1 MKKKRRRRRSVLK
14 REDGRLA
21 TTIRSRVKRWW
32 SLRLSSLSPLPNFL
46 IYSLTWKLCDGGKT
60 ERRNAHTK
68 RWRKRRKLFDASE
81 KRRYKTSRLRL
92 SVRGRGGTQT
102 APGSLFS
109 SLLLAAGHHPK
120 TRTQPKRTA
129 FHHTSLLPLLHC
141 LGLFLS
147 FFRSV
152 YLFLFLNKNRNKTK
166 KTKLFLGV
174 WQGKGTNSKPDSGGG
189 GGGLSFR
196 TIRPGRM
203 WNGFFIRA
211 PSSKTLA
218 TK

>member
-1 MKKKRRRRRSVLK
+1 MNKKRKTLWREWEEKVQNFETEIVGAWPRRHAN
-14 REDGRLA
+14 GP
-21 TTIRSRVKRWW
+21 RVP
-32 SLRLSSLSPLPNFL
+32 LLLSSPCGRPSPENADP
-46 IYSLTWKLCDGGKT
+46 T
-60 ERRNAHTK
+60 EKNRIPSHI
-68 RWRKRRKLFDASE
+68 
-81 KRRYKTSRLRL
+81 
-92 SVRGRGGTQT
+92 
-102 APGSLFS
+102 
-109 SLLLAAGHHPK
+109 
-120 TRTQPKRTA
+120 
-129 FHHTSLLPLLHC
+129 SLLPLLHC